1 MGCIGPMAG
10 SVEDVAL
17 GYAALTN
24 EENQLAAT
32 AGSLRGLRV
41 GHIRDGYFATLVH
54 PAVRGA
60 LDDAAEVLVAAGATL
75 VEASLPG
82 IDGALHTWG
91 NIAWP
96 EFAVAYP
103 DLDLDRVGQQIAAHY
118 RYGQDLSATD
128 RSLALEHAARI
139 QATFVAA
146 LHDLD
151 ALLLPVTAYPA
162 PRFADEEI
170 AVGDGQTLNVFRG
183 GPVWFT
189 CPIDIAMLPALSLPS
204 GFDPEGLPLGLQLV
218 GRFAD
223 EWTLLRIGHAYQ
235 ALTTHHLS
243 APARPSFTTAEVPA

>member
-17 GYAALTN
+17 GYAVLAN
-24 EENQLAAT
+24 EPNQLAAT

-41 GHIRDGYFATLVH
+41 GHIHDGYFATLVH

-60 LDDAAEVLVAAGATL
+60 LDAAAEVLAAAGATL

-82 IDGALHTWG
+82 MDGALHTWG

-103 DLDLDRVGQQIAAHY
+103 DLDLDRVGQQIAGHY
-118 RYGQDLSATD
+118 RYGQHLSATD
-128 RSLALEHAARI
+128 RSLAHEHATWI
-139 QATFVAA
+139 QAVFVAA

-170 AVGDGQTLNVFRG
+170 AVGGGQTLNVFRG

-204 GFDPEGLPLGLQLV
+204 GFDPEGLPLGMQLV

-235 ALTTHHLS
+235 ALTTHHLR
-243 APARPSFTTAEVPA
+243 APALPPA